1 MTVARLVTLPR
12 VRPHAHARRRGGAV
26 RGMPASVAAL
36 LATGAALLTAGA
48 LLPASAPAAA
58 GDPVVVRE
66 GRDVRAAG
74 APDLTRV
81 QLGRAEDGRLRAAL
95 TLADAWTAST
105 LVAQADAEQ
114 PAPPGSVCLRLW
126 TRSATRGVPADH
138 LVCLTASA
146 DGEDLR
152 GSVLREG
159 EDGLLRRVGQATV
172 ARSSAARSSART
184 ATLRFSQ
191 SAIGR
196 PRRVRFA
203 GEATRAGCPRT
214 SCVDTAPDAP
224 QTATLVLRGAA

>member
-1 MTVARLVTLPR
+1 MTVARLATLPR
-12 VRPHAHARRRGGAV
+12 VRPHAHARRGGGAV

-36 LATGAALLTAGA
+36 LATGAALLAAGA

-66 GRDVRAAG
+66 GRDARAAS

-172 ARSSAARSSART
+172 ARSSART